1 MNFSVCH
8 YAGIILTLLTVVII
22 GVFSSRGIHNAGDFR
37 GDSRQSSAAI
47 VMGAIVGTLIGGS
60 STIGTAQLA
69 FSYGISACWFTIGSS
84 VACVLLGTIYCH
96 PLYQN
101 TESTASGIIR
111 KEFGPAAGA
120 ISSVVNAGGMFMAL
134 IAQMIAAGAV
144 WVLIFPDMTH
154 DSQVLHVLHEGFD
167 CIIGGSRTV
176 KIAQDF
182 GIKGIA
188 FNIDEIMVENILLN
202 ASFIRNFQI
211 EQEKKT
217 QFMEATLRCSTE
229 GLIMVDS
236 QNTITSI
243 NIAGAEIFG
252 GLPEE
257 LTGRD
262 IDVLL
267 QENQFVDIFEE
278 YPYSQ
283 GIDKKENLVVLHR
296 EPVSAGGK
304 ILGEVISIR
313 KAADVEKLDHKIQ
326 KNISHNGYRAKYSFN
341 DIIGSSVPLENAK
354 HMARQYAK
362 YDSTVLIIGETGTG
376 KELFA
381 QSIHNESSRKGG
393 PFVAINCAAFPEN
406 LIESELFGY
415 EKGSFT
421 GAAKEGK
428 TGFFEKAFGGT
439 IFLDE
444 ISELPISLQP
454 KLLRVIQEREIIRV
468 GGSRVVPIN
477 VRIISSSNK
486 DLQKN
491 MEKGL
496 FKEDLYYR
504 LSVLELKIP
513 PLRARKEDIK
523 HLAVSFIHQNN
534 RRLNTHCIGIEPNA
548 LALLEKSSWRG
559 NVRELQNIMERVMV
573 LSQGYAIT
581 EADIR
586 LIMNLQNEA
595 APPRPVSAGRTLK
608 DHERALIEETLQLCE
623 GNRAKAARVLG
634 ISQSTIWRK
643 LKE

>member
-1 MNFSVCH
+1 MMDYSIAFLIPNKPVCDTIRKCLKGLKEN
-8 YAGIILTLLTVVII
+8 YIVEEIAFDVVAARAEELVRKGTKVIVSM
-22 GVFSSRGIHNAGDFR
+22 GVSLRVLRNRIHIPVLD
-37 GDSRQSSAAI
+37 
-47 VMGAIVGTLIGGS
+47 
-60 STIGTAQLA
+60 LA
-69 FSYGISACWFTIGSS
+69 FSEHEILTAVKAALDGSKAVVHLGSQEMYHFIQKSLDTLNLSRDTISHRDFNEVHSD
-84 VACVLLGTIYCH
+84 Y
-96 PLYQN
+96 
-101 TESTASGIIR
+101 
-111 KEFGPAAGA
+111 
-120 ISSVVNAGGMFMAL
+120 
-134 IAQMIAAGAV
+134 
-144 WVLIFPDMTH
+144 

-236 QNTITSI
+236 QNTVTSI